1 MIQMVALFDWEE
13 QKAEINLSGSSVES
27 FEDLEH
33 LPKDNS
39 EPEKILA
46 EWYGVTPENVVIVHG
61 AQEGMFLTYLALKP
75 KKVIIPLPSYPPF
88 FEQAQ
93 ELGIEIEYTD
103 IKPRVNKS
111 VIVLANPNNPTGL
124 YLNLDEIVHDNLVI
138 VDEIFKFFIDD
149 KPYFHENTIIISG
162 TSKFFAIK
170 GRKVGWIIAKRE
182 IAEKIKKIKDLVTPE
197 PLYDKELIK
206 YIFRNF
212 DFFKERSINIVKENM
227 KILSQFNNIEFEI
240 VHNPYMPV
248 ALFKK
253 QGLNSIDFCS
263 KLLNET
269 GVLFTPLIFFGIE
282 GGFRISLGSKDTRL
296 LKESLIR
303 LRNFTSKYLKSAT
316 LD

>member
-1 MIQMVALFDWEE
+1 MVALFDWEE

-27 FEDLEH
+27 FEGLEN

-46 EWYGVTPENVVIVHG
+46 EWYSVSPENVVIVHG

-75 KKVIIPLPSYPPF
+75 KKIVIPLPSYPPF

-93 ELGIEIEYTD
+93 ELGIDIEYTD
-103 IKPRVNKS
+103 IKPKVNKS
-111 VIVLANPNNPTGL
+111 IVVLANPNNPTGM
-124 YLNLDEIVHDNLVI
+124 YLNLDEIVYDNLVI

-149 KPYFHENTIIISG
+149 KPYFHDNAIIISS
-162 TSKFFAIK
+162 TSKFFSIK
-170 GRKVGWIIAKRE
+170 GRKVGWIIAKKE
-182 IAEKIKKIKDLVTPE
+182 IAEKIRKIKDLVTPE

-206 YIFRNF
+206 YVFKNF
-212 DFFKERSINIVKENM
+212 DFFKERSIGIVKENL
-227 KILSQFNNIEFEI
+227 KILSQFNDTRFEI

-248 ALFKK
+248 VLLKK
-253 QGLNSIDFCS
+253 NGLDSMNFCN

-269 GVLFTPLIFFGIE
+269 GVLFTPLVFFGVD
-282 GGFRISLGSKDTRL
+282 GGFRISLGSKNSNL

-303 LRNFTSKYLKSAT
+303 LSKFSDKYFK
-316 LD
+316 